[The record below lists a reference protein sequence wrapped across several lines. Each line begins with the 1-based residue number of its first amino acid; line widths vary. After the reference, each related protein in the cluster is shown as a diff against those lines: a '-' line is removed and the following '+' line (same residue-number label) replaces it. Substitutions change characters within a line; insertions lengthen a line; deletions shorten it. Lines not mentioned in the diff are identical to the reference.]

1 MTLDVFGLYGF
12 ETASLEEQLERVKKS
27 PFKVAMDFETRFR
40 VWRDQIIPDRVM
52 MLKKHFDLETA
63 IRYYDLT
70 VRDVVR
76 LYARV
81 QKEFM
86 EVADDLK
93 TSQDKLLFHQGLY
106 LTRKNLVYNI
116 HAGFVNDVTG
126 IVEDRR

>member
-1 MTLDVFGLYGF
+1 MGLDIFGLYGF
-12 ETASLEEQLERVKKS
+12 ETSSLDEQLERAKES
-27 PFKVAMDFETRFR
+27 PFKVRMDFETRFR

-52 MLKKHFDLETA
+52 MLKKHLDLETA

-76 LYARV
+76 LYARA
-81 QKEFM
+81 QREFM

-116 HAGFVNDVTG
+116 HAGFVNDVTD